1 LGGKQGGG
9 GGRGLDTYRE
19 TGGGGVNADL
29 PCSIASS
36 CRLVREEGEA
46 WSAARRQKCTTRV
59 NSLQDG
65 GLRSQIVRLF
75 ILSRSPLKSRRQE
88 VKRTHQRVSVC
99 MCERREGEGYPRT
112 MSPETPHPKGEHGVC
127 VCVCGGG
134 GGGGRYP
141 CSICNAH
148 YPCSIAASSRL
159 VLVEGAQH
167 QTMVRVAGSIESVRI
182 CATVCARHTQLQAPL
197 RLRPGWS

>member
-9 GGRGLDTYRE
+9 GRGGDTYRE
-19 TGGGGVNADL
+19 TGGGGE
-29 PCSIASS
+29 CGSS
-36 CRLVREEGEA
+36 LFNRVILQVSPRGRRGMVG
-46 WSAARRQKCTTRV
+46 SQAAKMHDTCKFTSRWRPPFTNRSVIHPFSFAAQVKT
-59 NSLQDG
+59 S
-65 GLRSQIVRLF
+65 RSQENTPESECVYVCEKGGGRL
-75 ILSRSPLKSRRQE
+75 SKN
-88 VKRTHQRVSVC
+88 QRV
-99 MCERREGEGYPRT
+99 
-112 MSPETPHPKGEHGVC
+112 SPETPHPKGEHGLC
-127 VCVCGGG
+127 VCVWG

-159 VLVEGAQH
+159 VLEEGAQH

-182 CATVCARHTQLQAPL
+182 CATVCAWHTQLQAPL

>member
-1 LGGKQGGG
+1 
-9 GGRGLDTYRE
+9 
-19 TGGGGVNADL
+19 VNADL

-112 MSPETPHPKGEHGVC
+112 KGCLQKLHIQRANTVC
-127 VCVCGGG
+127 VCVYV
-134 GGGGRYP
+134 GGGRYP

-182 CATVCARHTQLQAPL
+182 CATVCAWHTQLQAPL